1 MKHDCADCG
10 TNTTPHFGEWEYY
23 MVHNTIWSR
32 AGMNDGF
39 LCIGC
44 LEARIGRKLEPSDF
58 ANFPGNDPEMP
69 WHCAKLKSRLTGAGP
84 R

>member
-1 MKHDCADCG
+1 MKHVCADCG
-10 TNTTPHFGEWEYY
+10 TDTTPHYGGWEYY

-32 AGMNDGF
+32 AGMKDGF

-58 ANFPGNDPEMP
+58 ANVYGSDPEYLP
-69 WHCAKLKSRLTGAGP
+69 WNSARLKSRLTGVEP
-84 R
+84 